1 MRLSEKVVIIT
12 GASSGIGASTA
23 RLLAK
28 NGAKIMLAARR
39 VEKLQELQKEI
50 GEQAAY
56 HETDVTDYVQVQAL
70 VEATIQKFGKVDVLI
85 NNAGVGYLGPM
96 EEASIE
102 EWHTMMDVNVNGVL
116 HAIHAALPELLKSKG
131 HIINIDSVAGHNYF
145 PRAVV
150 YCASKHAVKALSYG
164 IRVEFRDK
172 VKVTN
177 ISPGAVATEFITH
190 FTHEE
195 TKKNM
200 ENSFQNGLQP
210 DDIAQAILEVLAKPP
225 HVVVNEVIIRPNI

>member
-116 HAIHAALPELLKSKG
+116 HVIHAALPELLKSKG

>member
-1 MRLSEKVVIIT
+1 MSLSEKVFIIT

-23 RLLAK
+23 KLLAK

-39 VEKLQELQKEI
+39 VEKLQDLQKEI

-70 VEATIQKFGKVDVLI
+70 VEATVQKFGKVDVLI

-96 EEASIE
+96 EEAAIE

-116 HAIHAALPELLKSKG
+116 NAIHAALPELLQSKG
-131 HIINIDSVAGHNYF
+131 HIFNIDSVAGHNYF

>member
-1 MRLSEKVVIIT
+1 
-12 GASSGIGASTA
+12 
-23 RLLAK
+23 
-28 NGAKIMLAARR
+28 
-39 VEKLQELQKEI
+39 
-50 GEQAAY
+50 
-56 HETDVTDYVQVQAL
+56 
-70 VEATIQKFGKVDVLI
+70 
-85 NNAGVGYLGPM
+85 
-96 EEASIE
+96 
-102 EWHTMMDVNVNGVL
+102 DVNVNGVL
-116 HAIHAALPELLKSKG
+116 NAIHAALPELLQSKG
-131 HIINIDSVAGHNYF
+131 HIFNIDSVAGHNYF

>member
-1 MRLSEKVVIIT
+1 MSLSEKVFIIT

-23 RLLAK
+23 KLLAK

-39 VEKLQELQKEI
+39 VEKLQDLQKEI

-70 VEATIQKFGKVDVLI
+70 VEATVQKFGKVDVLI

-96 EEASIE
+96 EEAAIE
-102 EWHTMMDVNVNGVL
+102 EWHTMMDVNINGVL
-116 HAIHAALPELLKSKG
+116 NAIHAALPELLQSKG
-131 HIINIDSVAGHNYF
+131 HIFNIDSVAGHNYF

>member
-1 MRLSEKVVIIT
+1 MSLSEKVVIIT

-23 RLLAK
+23 KLLAK

-39 VEKLQELQKEI
+39 VEKLQDLQKEI

-70 VEATIQKFGKVDVLI
+70 VEATVQKFGKVDVLI

-96 EEASIE
+96 EEAAIE

-116 HAIHAALPELLKSKG
+116 NAIHAALPELLQSKG
-131 HIINIDSVAGHNYF
+131 HIFNIDSVAGHNYF

>member
-1 MRLSEKVVIIT
+1 MSLSEKVFIIT

-23 RLLAK
+23 KLLAK

-39 VEKLQELQKEI
+39 VEKLQDLQKEI
-50 GEQAAY
+50 GEKAAY

-70 VEATIQKFGKVDVLI
+70 VEATVQKFGKVDVLI

-96 EEASIE
+96 EEAAIE
-102 EWHTMMDVNVNGVL
+102 EWHTMMDVNINGVL
-116 HAIHAALPELLKSKG
+116 NAIHAALPELLQSKG
-131 HIINIDSVAGHNYF
+131 HIFNIDSVAGHNYF